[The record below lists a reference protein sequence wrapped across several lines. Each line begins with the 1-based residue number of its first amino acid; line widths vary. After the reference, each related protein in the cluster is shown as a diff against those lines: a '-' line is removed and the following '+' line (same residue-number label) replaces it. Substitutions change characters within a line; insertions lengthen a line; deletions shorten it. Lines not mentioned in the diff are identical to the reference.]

1 MKCLEIHLDAE
12 TKRLAERTAATL
24 GYATLTE
31 FFIYLIQNHAPQV
44 LQEHVHIQLSHAQ
57 FEQCVEVCQT
67 QNKIPTRLKQATQL
81 LDKENF

>member
-12 TKRLAERTAATL
+12 TKQLAERAAATL

-44 LQEHVHIQLSHAQ
+44 LQEHVIFS
-57 FEQCVEVCQT
+57 
-67 QNKIPTRLKQATQL
+67 
-81 LDKENF
+81 